1 MKQLVKFLPL
11 ALLIA
16 CGTSSTKNSDIEALV
31 SKRDSLQKS
40 QLNIEKEIN
49 TLNAD
54 IAKLDTSNTT
64 DELKLIKKI
73 AIQRNKIVNMSK
85 KLRSLENDLD
95 ALHKESHL
103 IPVAVKDMKPEPFND
118 YIIVYGN
125 VESDKYALI
134 SPEMNGRIDNI
145 LVSEGQSVS
154 KGQLLV
160 SLNTDAVDEQ
170 IKGTKSALELA
181 KTTYEKQ
188 KALWDQNIGS
198 EIQYLNA
205 KNAVEALEAQQ
216 ETLEA
221 QIRMAQIRAPF
232 NGVVNKVYSKK
243 GEMASPAMPVIEFV
257 SLGKMT
263 IKADVSERYIDEIK
277 EGQELE
283 LSFSSLPDFHEKVP
297 IIRVS
302 QVINPS
308 SRTFEIEVQT
318 DNLKERIKPNMVSTL
333 KINIFSANDAFVVP
347 SLAIRKDINGKYVYV
362 ANEKNGQTIVA
373 KRTIETNRSYADKTM
388 VSEGLHPD
396 DKVIVKGFHLVS
408 NGMPVTIVQ

>member
-1 MKQLVKFLPL
+1 MKKLVKFLPL

-16 CGTSSTKNSDIEALV
+16 CGPGKTKNSDIESLEA
-31 SKRDSLQKS
+31 KRDSLQIT

-49 TLNAD
+49 TLNSQ
-54 IAKLDTSNTT
+54 IAKLDTSNST

-73 AIQRNKIVNMSK
+73 ALQRNKMVNMSK
-85 KLRSLENDLD
+85 KLRSLENDL
-95 ALHKESHL
+95 ASLHKENHL
-103 IPVAVKDMKPEPFND
+103 IPVSVKNMQPESFND

-145 LVSEGQSVS
+145 YITEGQSVT
-154 KGQLLV
+154 KGQLLI
-160 SLNTDAVDEQ
+160 SLNTDAIDKQ
-170 IKGTKSALELA
+170 IKGTKSALDLA
-181 KTTYEKQ
+181 RTTYEKQ

-205 KNAVEALEAQQ
+205 KNAVETLEAQM

-232 NGVVNKVYSKK
+232 NGIVDKVYSKK
-243 GEMASPAMPVIEFV
+243 GEMASPAMPVVEFV

-263 IKADVSERYIDEIK
+263 IKADVSEKYIDEIK
-277 EGQELE
+277 EGQKLE
-283 LSFSSLPDFHEKVP
+283 LSFSSIPDFKEEVS
-297 IIRVS
+297 IMRVS

-308 SRTFEIEVQT
+308 SRTFEIEVKV

-333 KINIFSANDAFVVP
+333 KINIFSAENAFVVP
-347 SLAIRKDINGKYVYV
+347 SLAIRKDITGKYVYV
-362 ANEKNGQTIVA
+362 TNEKDGQTIVS
-373 KRTIETNRSYADKTM
+373 KRPIQTDRSYADQTM
-388 VSEGLHPD
+388 VSEGLHLND
-396 DKVIVKGFHLVS
+396 NVIVKGFHLVS
-408 NGMPVTIVQ
+408 NGMPVTIVK